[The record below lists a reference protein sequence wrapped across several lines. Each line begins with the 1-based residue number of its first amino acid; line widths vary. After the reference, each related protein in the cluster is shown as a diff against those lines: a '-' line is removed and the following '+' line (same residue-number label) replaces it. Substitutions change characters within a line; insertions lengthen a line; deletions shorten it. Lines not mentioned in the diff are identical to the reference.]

1 MSEETHSLEE
11 EDQPTTR
18 PLNTNERKQIPAD
31 YRNPYYSLTNQC
43 IEATWNKYPV
53 YSKTGKFPWTIRET
67 GQQITTRYYERE
79 YPGYEKLED
88 FNYQILGGLYHN
100 KKVRWNNNKHCWQYL
115 NNQNIEFSDS
125 ESDPEE
131 TTKEQEGETSTSA
144 KPQDQE
150 SDNQA
155 EVSQLLESTTKK
167 ISELISQVSRPQTPQ
182 TVPGALPVTPAQTTQ
197 VQLPTPTATTA
208 LPPTLP
214 PARAPSPTLWKALA
228 VPLPRTPPVIVPPL
242 VLPVVVPAPPVVPN
256 PPMAGVG
263 GSTKIL
269 GAAPEPFEGKP
280 EKAEAFWNNLENYF
294 YLNEDVFN
302 TDGKKISSALTYFK
316 IGTSAREWAQD
327 LQKKALA
334 RTPITFGMWAMFKD
348 GFKKHFIP
356 AHSALE
362 ATNAM
367 YTSKMGG
374 RPFNEW
380 YQDWSTYA
388 SRSGANK
395 DTQMFAFRKAL
406 PMALHQKIMGVSP
419 QPTTLEGLVEKAH
432 EFDHLWHM
440 YSNPAFTR
448 NSGPRNRAL
457 TTEEDHIQANVAQP
471 HVPRWVEKYQKKRRT
486 DASRRSSASIVGSR
500 TTWPRNAKSRNPS
513 CHKDQATNTLK
524 ERALEQTSGLT
535 QQPLRKNSTKKG
547 KYLKNTQPK
556 LRLCTTPP
564 IQDSQFHAPTQ
575 PQYPRIFKVS
585 YCCTVRQDFMVVQFM
600 FCE

>member
-11 EDQPTTR
+11 EDEPTTR
-18 PLNTNERKQIPAD
+18 PLTTDERKRVPID
-31 YRNPYYSLTNQC
+31 YRKPYYSLTNQC
-43 IEATWNKYPV
+43 IEATWNKNPV
-53 YSKTGKFPWTIRET
+53 YSENRKFPWTFIES
-67 GQQITTRYYERE
+67 GQQITTHYYARE

-88 FNYQILGGLYHN
+88 FNYQILEGLYHT

-125 ESDPEE
+125 EDNLEE
-131 TTKEQEGETSTSA
+131 TTQEQEGETSTSA

-150 SDNQA
+150 SDDQA

-167 ISELISQVSRPQTPQ
+167 ISKLISQVSRPQTPQ
-182 TVPGALPVTPAQTTQ
+182 TVPGALPVTPAQATQ

-214 PARAPSPTLWKALA
+214 PVRTPSPTLWKALT
-228 VPLPRTPPVIVPPL
+228 VPLPRTPPVIASPL
-242 VLPVVVPAPPVVPN
+242 VLPVIVPAPPVVPN
-256 PPMAGVG
+256 PPPMAGAG
-263 GSTKIL
+263 GNTKIL

-302 TDGKKISSALTYFK
+302 TNGKKISSALTYFK
-316 IGTSAREWAQD
+316 IGTSAGEWAQD

-334 RTPITFGMWAMFKD
+334 HTPITFGTWATFKD

-356 AHSALE
+356 AHPALE

-367 YTSKMGG
+367 YTSKMGR

-388 SRSGANK
+388 SRSGANE

-419 QPTTLEGLVEKAH
+419 QPTTLEGLAEKARK
-432 EFDHLWHM
+432 FDHLWRM

-448 NSGPRNRAL
+448 NPGPRNRAL
-457 TTEEDHIQANVAQP
+457 TTEEDHIQANVATTSHPQMGGKISKE
-471 HVPRWVEKYQKKRRT
+471 EKDRRFKEKLCFYCGKPNHTAKECRVKKSQLSQGTGTRHPQGTRPRT
-486 DASRRSSASIVGSR
+486 DFRACA
-500 TTWPRNAKSRNPS
+500 TTT
-513 CHKDQATNTLK
+513 Q
-524 ERALEQTSGLT
+524 EEQYEEGEIPEEHPA
-535 QQPLRKNSTKKG
+535 QVVAM
-547 KYLKNTQPK
+547 Y
-556 LRLCTTPP
+556 
-564 IQDSQFHAPTQ
+564 HAPHPGFTI
-575 PQYPRIFKVS
+575 PCPHS
-585 YCCTVRQDFMVVQFM
+585 APASEDF
-600 FCE
+600 

>member
-1 MSEETHSLEE
+1 MSEETHSLK
-11 EDQPTTR
+11 DQPTTR
-18 PLNTNERKQIPAD
+18 PLTTDERKRIPID
-31 YRNPYYSLTNQC
+31 YRKPYYSLTNQC
-43 IEATWNKYPV
+43 IEATWNEYPV
-53 YSKTGKFPWTIRET
+53 HSKTGKFPWTITES

-88 FNYQILGGLYHN
+88 FNYQILGGLYHT

-115 NNQNIEFSDS
+115 NNQNVEFSDS
-125 ESDPEE
+125 EDNPEE
-131 TTKEQEGETSTSA
+131 TTQEQEGETPTST

-150 SDNQA
+150 SDDQA

-208 LPPTLP
+208 LPPTLL
-214 PARAPSPTLWKALA
+214 PARAPSPTLKKALTT
-228 VPLPRTPPVIVPPL
+228 PLPRTPPVIVPPL
-242 VLPVVVPAPPVVPN
+242 VLPVVVPTPPVVQNP
-256 PPMAGVG
+256 PPMAGAG
-263 GSTKIL
+263 GNTKIL

-302 TDGKKISSALTYFK
+302 TNGKKISSALTYFK
-316 IGTSAREWAQD
+316 IGTSAGEWAQD

-334 RTPITFGMWAMFKD
+334 RTPITFGTWAMFKD

-388 SRSGANK
+388 SRSGANE

-419 QPTTLEGLVEKAH
+419 QPTTLEGLAEKARK
-432 EFDHLWHM
+432 FDRLWCM
-440 YSNPAFTR
+440 YSNLAFTR

-457 TTEEDHIQANVAQP
+457 TTEEDHIQANVATTSRPQMGGKISKE
-471 HVPRWVEKYQKKRRT
+471 EKDRRFKEKLCFYCGKPNHTAKECQVKKSQLSQGPGNKHPQSTHPRT
-486 DASRRSSASIVGSR
+486 DFRARATTTQEEQYEEGEIPEEHPAQVAAMYHTPHPGFTIPHPHSA
-500 TTWPRNAKSRNPS
+500 P
-513 CHKDQATNTLK
+513 
-524 ERALEQTSGLT
+524 
-535 QQPLRKNSTKKG
+535 
-547 KYLKNTQPK
+547 
-556 LRLCTTPP
+556 
-564 IQDSQFHAPTQ
+564 
-575 PQYPRIFKVS
+575 VS
-585 YCCTVRQDFMVVQFM
+585 EDF
-600 FCE
+600 